1 MTKQELWAKI
11 NKENDG
17 QIADLIFYL
26 YERWQDEKEY
36 EDIEDYLKAIQNK
49 APEAFK
55 IHKRPFGF
63 TAKCE
68 DGNIQITVKN
78 ERSYLVLKAKSV

>member
-11 NKENDG
+11 NKENGG

-36 EDIEDYLKAIQNK
+36 EDINDYLKTIQK
-49 APEAFK
+49 KVPEAFK
-55 IHKRPFGF
+55 IHKRPFGI
-63 TAKCE
+63 TAKCD
-68 DGNIQITVKN
+68 DGNIQITVKS
-78 ERSYLVLKAKSV
+78 ECKYLRLQAKSA